1 MGRTVMI
8 AKRVIAGAVITAVL
22 LMGGPA
28 SAKGRFSFV
37 VSGGDLKH
45 TVSFDSDFLTS
56 VRGWLWRPESIVPSL
71 PGWRY
76 HLKIFMSS
84 TQATYWIYVPGA
96 SGALPTGPLVGRGH
110 GADGKPVAWMSFN
123 EPFNSALIHQIR
135 VAQESTGVFA
145 IATAILLALLML
157 TAAGFRFAPILRR
170 FLGWLVTSHV
180 RVFPDPG
187 PVFLYTSVPR
197 GLWMTHGRLGSVPNA
212 RR

>member
-1 MGRTVMI
+1 MI
-8 AKRVIAGAVITAVL
+8 AKRVVTGAAIAAIL
-22 LMGGPA
+22 LAAAPA
-28 SAKGRFSFV
+28 SAKGRISFV

-45 TVSFDSDFLTS
+45 SVSFDGDLLTKS
-56 VRGWLWRPESIVPSL
+56 VNGWWWRPESSVPSL

-76 HLKIFMSS
+76 HLKIYMSS
-84 TQATYWIYVPGA
+84 TQATDWIYVPGA
-96 SGALPTGPLVGRGH
+96 SGALPTGPLADRGR
-110 GADGKPVAWMSFN
+110 ADDGKPVAWMAFN

-135 VAQESTGVFA
+135 VSQESTGVFA
-145 IATAILLALLML
+145 IATIILLTLLML
-157 TAAGFRFAPILRR
+157 TAAGIRFAPILRR
-170 FLGWLVTSHV
+170 LLHWLVTSHV